1 VARLPA
7 RLVRLAVVL
16 IGLIVIGLALL
27 HLPSVRTRV
36 LDRVRAYAA
45 QELGIALQAT
55 SLRYN
60 LFTRSVELRDVSV
73 AANPAGQPFLQADRV
88 EIVLEPSIYL
98 GRAVVRRISIATP
111 RLTLTRN
118 TDGTLNLPASRTGG
132 ESTTPL
138 QLGVVSVTGLSF
150 ALDDRLAQRSFTLG
164 PFDLSV
170 DTRDS
175 TSRPGAFGPGAF
187 TVRAGQDEVSGTIA
201 GRLAFDGTRVRVEEL
216 TGETKPGRVV
226 LSGWADVIGDRPAV
240 SANATATV
248 NIAEAARLARVETRG
263 LGGRLEG
270 TIAISGALTT
280 PAIALAVTSS
290 DTVYPPFGS
299 IRLKGRGSFD
309 GTRGVIESFDV
320 DSTTGSLHA
329 DGTIELDEATNAAPA
344 PRSHL
349 ALRWSNVRIDDLA
362 RASGRPLPI
371 PIGSIATGSGTV
383 DFDARGSYPAALSR
397 LRSDATTILQPAPN
411 TSPSR
416 ESLAPSGRAD
426 LQLEQGRWS
435 LRHAIRTSRAQTS
448 VEGTVSG
455 RLLNGPERFESIL
468 SGRSELRVNDMAG
481 VPSLMESAGMSLPAD
496 VIDGLGGSI
505 GATIDLSGTL
515 GRPRARIN
523 LAAHNLEARALPQA
537 VDVVGLLD
545 ANMDGVQVEQA
556 QAVAGSTSVQASG
569 RYSWRGPLDARFDAT
584 ERDLSELAT
593 RFNLPVGVSG
603 SARVEGTIAGSLT
616 SRARSGRAAI
626 TLSAADLVIDQVPV
640 GTLTATGAVPL
651 ADGGVMKID
660 ATAPGI
666 GARAQ
671 LEIVNRPGYPVS
683 GELTLEHNQIAALVP
698 PRYHEQA
705 GDLSG
710 RVSATARGSGEL
722 ADPAAIRGRIDL
734 RTLDLTARGT
744 HLELAG
750 PGSIVLAEDRIAVES
765 INLRVGQRTQATL
778 RGQLGATALPDPLQL
793 RVDGP
798 LSELMDI
805 GVRASGATPVAIQ
818 GEGTATLDLTVGGTL
833 SRPQPNGTLALRSPS
848 LTYGTLAPVTN
859 LAVDALVDPTLIT
872 LRTVTAEWQ
881 GMSLTA
887 DGALPWRVVLNSTQ
901 SPPVEG
907 TATPSRLAAWLKALP
922 AEPARA
928 RLTVR
933 ASNLTQAMLKDIVPP
948 QRLREIEGTGS
959 ATVLAEA
966 DRLSLD
972 RVQATAVLD
981 RASLTLAGV
990 PFTQSV
996 PTRLRLE
1003 NGSARI
1009 DAFQWTAEG
1018 NSIVA
1023 SGGADLTAA
1032 QPMIDL
1038 GVAGALDL
1046 RVLSAFAEGIA
1057 SGGSARANL
1066 RVTGPLDKPDIIGEI
1081 GVADAELQLDSP
1093 RLAATDLQGTILI
1106 GDSRKVSVALAG
1118 MLNTGTAKITGTLD
1132 LADPASPLGKLLLTG
1147 RNVALEYPSGFQTE
1161 SNVDLELALG
1171 ETSTLTGRVDVL
1183 DGSYREALVLSSELL
1198 NLSSASGIANA
1209 APPSEWLARLRLNIA
1224 VATSSD
1230 VRIDNNYGRLD
1241 VGGSLRVVGT
1251 AANPGVI
1258 GRLEAADGG
1267 EIYLGGNT
1275 YQIERLTI
1283 DLANPRA
1290 ITPEVN
1296 FSAQTRIGNLPIGI
1310 DLRCPAAGPCERKVT
1325 SLANGIDDKEAEAR
1339 LFGTSGGAAAAGE
1352 NLARLLSGELLG
1364 VVGRTVGLDAIR
1376 LEQEAQR
1383 RDIFDDPTLI
1393 SGDVDPAARLT
1404 LAKRLGSNVEL
1415 VYSQNLAEE
1424 GFTWI
1429 TSYFGPFG
1437 LSWRL
1442 LVLDDQSR
1450 SYEFRHELP
1459 IGAGRTRQR
1468 SRAPAPK
1475 IAAVRIEGTPGFP
1488 ESELRKQLKLSDG
1501 DRFTFGAWQRDRDR
1515 LERFYRD
1522 QGLLEARIRA
1532 RRLPGE
1538 SSGESQDGTPS
1549 EERVILEYRITRGP
1563 STQLLVRGATLPDAV
1578 HDRVVE
1584 RWTTALFDGFLERDA
1599 RTIVREHFYRQGYL
1613 DASVTASVVVDHA
1626 TASKTLTIDVAPGA
1640 VVARRIDVTGNSAV
1654 PSAQLVELAGA
1665 GDPFAAWLDPLSVE
1679 RALENY
1685 YHSEGFLA
1693 ADVSIGPAELKQG
1706 TSVVPIQVTEGKPFS
1721 IGDVVM
1727 SGLPE
1732 GVEQQGRE
1740 AVALVLAPGAR
1751 FRPADVAVGI
1761 DRLDTQ
1767 LRRAAYRA
1775 AKTDVETR
1783 VDDKTARVDV
1793 TVRVA
1798 PGPRSILHDVVVEG
1812 GDATKPS
1819 IARSIALTPG
1829 APLDP
1834 AGIRETRRRLY
1845 DLDVYRSVDIQVQP
1859 ATPPAPPAAA
1869 PPSEEPV
1876 TARITLEERPRYRF
1890 RYGLAVSDEEIG
1902 TDERD
1907 RRLGFAADLENRN
1920 LFGRA
1925 ATAGV
1930 SLRLRRDQQVGRFT
1944 LGSQR
1949 FFGLPLRSTLFIE
1962 RQREKLNPEGAFPV
1976 TSDVNSFT
1984 GEQAYRL
1991 RRAIEFRYGYGIERN
2006 HTFFRTE
2013 GPDAFDL
2020 TVTVARLT
2028 TSGLVDKRDDAFNP
2042 ARGWFASSALEL
2054 SRPGLG
2060 SDLSFLKN
2068 FSQYSYFVGFGRGV
2082 VLASAARLGLARTIE
2097 DEVLIPSERFVA
2109 GGANSVRG
2117 YREDD
2122 LGARLGFDEA
2132 QGEGLLVLNGELRFP
2147 IYRWLKGVGFVDAG
2161 NVYPRARDISF
2172 TDLQI
2177 GVGAGARFDT
2187 PFGLIRFD
2195 LGIPANPRSFDPRWR
2210 VHIGL
2215 GHAF

>member
-1 VARLPA
+1 MARLPA

-16 IGLIVIGLALL
+16 IGLILIGLVVL
-27 HLPSVRTRV
+27 HLPPVRTRV
-36 LDRVRAYAA
+36 LDRARAYAA
-45 QELGIALQAT
+45 QKFGIALQAT

-60 LFTRSVELRDVSV
+60 LLSRSIELRDVSL
-73 AANPAGQPFLQADRV
+73 APSPGGRPFLEAARV
-88 EIVLEPSIYL
+88 EIVLDSSIYL
-98 GRAVVRRISIATP
+98 GHAVITRISVATP

-118 TDGTLNLPASRTGG
+118 ADGTLNLPASRNGG
-132 ESTTPL
+132 GSSGPL
-138 QLGVVSVTGLSF
+138 QLGVVSITGLSF
-150 ALDDRLAQRSFTLG
+150 ALDDRLAQRSFTVG
-164 PFDLSV
+164 PLDLSI

-187 TVRAGQDEVSGTIA
+187 AVRAGGHEVSGTIA

-216 TGETKPGRVV
+216 TADTKPGRVA
-226 LSGWADVIGDRPAV
+226 LSGWADLIGDRPAV

-248 NIAEAARLARVETRG
+248 NIAEAARLARVDTPG

-270 TIAISGALTT
+270 TIAISGGLTT

-290 DTVYPPFGS
+290 DAVYPPFGS
-299 IRLKGRGSFD
+299 IRLKGRGSFE
-309 GTRGVIESFDV
+309 GTRGLIESLEV

-329 DGTIELDEATNAAPA
+329 GGTIELGDATNAAPPA
-344 PRSHL
+344 PSHV

-362 RASGRPLPI
+362 RAWGRPLPI

-383 DFDARGSYPAALSR
+383 DFNVRDSYPGVLSR
-397 LRSDATTILQPAPN
+397 LRTDATTILQPVAN

-416 ESLAPSGRAD
+416 DSLALSGRAD

-435 LRHAIRTSRAQTS
+435 LGHSIRTPQGQASADGRL
-448 VEGTVSG
+448 SG
-455 RLLNGPERFESIL
+455 RLLEGRDQLRSTL
-468 SGRSELRVNDMAG
+468 GGRSELQVNEIGGLLALIRRVGPSGPTVETLAG
-481 VPSLMESAGMSLPAD
+481 SMSAG
-496 VIDGLGGSI
+496 
-505 GATIDLSGTL
+505 IDLSGTL
-515 GRPRARIN
+515 ERPRARID
-523 LAAHNLEARALPQA
+523 LAARNLQARALPQA
-537 VDVVGLLD
+537 ADLD
-545 ANMDGVQVEQA
+545 ARLDADLDGVQVQQA

-569 RYSWRGPLDARFDAT
+569 RYSWRGPLDARFEANQ
-584 ERDLSELAT
+584 RDLSELAT
-593 RFNLPVGVSG
+593 RFGLPVGVSG
-603 SARVEGTIAGSLT
+603 SARLEGTITGSVT
-616 SRARSGRAAI
+616 SRARSGQAAI

-640 GTLTATGAVPL
+640 GALTASGAVPL
-651 ADGGVMKID
+651 ADGGLMKID
-660 ATAPGI
+660 AAAPGI

-671 LEIVNRPGYPVS
+671 VEIVNRPGYPIS
-683 GELTLEHNQIAALVP
+683 GEVALEHKQIAELIP

-710 RVSATARGSGEL
+710 SVSATARGSGQF

-750 PGSIVLAEDRIAVES
+750 PGSIELAEDRIAFES
-765 INLRVGQRTQATL
+765 INLRLGQRTQATL
-778 RGQLGATALPDPLQL
+778 RGQLGATALPDPLQVHL
-793 RVDGP
+793 NGP

-833 SRPQPNGTLALRSPS
+833 NRPQPSGTLALRSPS
-848 LTYGTLAPVTN
+848 LAYGNLAPVTG
-859 LAVDALVDPTLIT
+859 LAVDALFDPTVIT
-872 LRTVTAEWQ
+872 LRTATAEWQ
-881 GMSLTA
+881 GMALTA
-887 DGALPWRVVLNSTQ
+887 DGALPWRVILNS
-901 SPPVEG
+901 SGPPPAQA
-907 TATPSRLAAWLKALP
+907 ATPSRLTAWLNALP

-933 ASNLTQAMLKDIVPP
+933 ASNLTPAMLKDLVPP
-948 QRLREIEGTGS
+948 QQLREIEGTGS
-959 ATVLAEA
+959 ATVVAEA

-981 RASLTLAGV
+981 RGSLTLAGV

-1003 NGSARI
+1003 NGRARI

-1023 SGGADLTAA
+1023 SGGADLTGA
-1032 QPMIDL
+1032 QPTIDL
-1038 GVAGALDL
+1038 GIAGALDL
-1046 RVLSAFAEGIA
+1046 RVLSAFAEGIT

-1066 RVTGPLDKPDIIGEI
+1066 RITGPLDKPDIVGEI

-1118 MLNTGTAKITGTLD
+1118 LLNTGTAKISGTLD

-1171 ETSTLTGRVDVL
+1171 ETSTLNGRVDVL
-1183 DGSYREALVLSSELL
+1183 EGSYREALVLTSELL
-1198 NLSSASGIANA
+1198 NFSSTSGLSNA
-1209 APPSEWLARLRLNIA
+1209 APASEWLSRLRLNVA

-1241 VGGSLRVVGT
+1241 VSGSLRVVGT
-1251 AANPGVI
+1251 AASPGVI
-1258 GRLEAADGG
+1258 GRLEAAEDG

-1275 YQIERLTI
+1275 YQVERLTI

-1325 SLANGIDDKEAEAR
+1325 SLANGITDKEAEAS

-1393 SGDVDPAARLT
+1393 AGDVDPAGRLT

-1442 LVLDDQSR
+1442 LVLDDRSR
-1450 SYEFRHELP
+1450 SYEFRHEPP

-1468 SRAPAPK
+1468 PRPPAPRV
-1475 IAAVRIEGTPGFP
+1475 AAVRIEGTPGFP
-1488 ESELRKQLKLSDG
+1488 ENELRQRLKLGEG

-1515 LERFYRD
+1515 LERFYHDR
-1522 QGLLEARIRA
+1522 GLLEARIRA

-1538 SSGESQDGTPS
+1538 SSGQSQDGTSPD
-1549 EERVILEYRITRGP
+1549 ERVILEYRITRGP
-1563 STQLLVRGATLPDAV
+1563 STQLLVRGATLPDTV

-1613 DASVTASVVVDHA
+1613 DATVSASVVADA
-1626 TASKTLTIDVAPGA
+1626 AAARKTLTIDVTPGA
-1640 VVARRIDVTGNSAV
+1640 VVPRRIDITGNSAV
-1654 PSAQLVELAGA
+1654 PNGPLLELVGA
-1665 GDPFAAWLDPLSVE
+1665 GDPFAAWLDPVSVE

-1685 YHSEGFLA
+1685 YRSEGFLA
-1693 ADVSIGPAELKQG
+1693 ANVSIGRAEMKQG
-1706 TSVVPIQVTEGKPFS
+1706 TSVVSIQVNEGKPFS
-1721 IGDVVM
+1721 IGDLVM
-1727 SGLPE
+1727 TGVPQA
-1732 GVEQQGRE
+1732 VEQQGRD
-1740 AVALVLAPGAR
+1740 ALALVLAPGVR
-1751 FRPADVAVGI
+1751 YRPVDVAVGI
-1761 DRLDTQ
+1761 GRLDAQ
-1767 LRRAAYRA
+1767 LRRTGYRA
-1775 AKTDVETR
+1775 AKTDVETH

-1793 TVRVA
+1793 TVRVS
-1798 PGPRSILHDVVVEG
+1798 PGPRSILQDVVVEG

-1819 IARSIALTPG
+1819 IARSIRLTTG

-1834 AGIRETRRRLY
+1834 AGIRETRQRLY

-1859 ATPPAPPAAA
+1859 VTAAAAPPAAA
-1869 PPSEEPV
+1869 SSEQPV

-1890 RYGLAVSDEEIG
+1890 RYGLAVSDEEISP
-1902 TDERD
+1902 DERD

-1925 ATAGV
+1925 ATAGL
-1930 SLRLRRDQQVGRFT
+1930 SLRLRRDQRVGRLSF
-1944 LGSQR
+1944 GSQR

-1962 RQREKLNPEGAFPV
+1962 RQREKLNPEGAFPI
-1976 TSDVNSFT
+1976 TSDINSLT

-1991 RRAIEFRYGYGIERN
+1991 RRAIELRYGYGIERN
-2006 HTFFRTE
+2006 RTFFRTDT
-2013 GPDAFDL
+2013 PDAFDL
-2020 TVTVARLT
+2020 TLKVARLT
-2028 TSGLVDKRDDAFNP
+2028 SSALVDRRDDAFNP
-2042 ARGWFASSALEL
+2042 TQGWFASSALEL
-2054 SRPGLG
+2054 SRPSLG
-2060 SDLSFLKN
+2060 SVLSFVKD
-2068 FSQYSYFVGFGRGV
+2068 FTQYSHFVGFGRGL

-2097 DEVLIPSERFVA
+2097 DEVLIPSERFFA

-2122 LGARLGFDEA
+2122 LGPRSIFDGA
-2132 QGEGLLVLNGELRFP
+2132 DGGEGLLVLNGELRFP
-2147 IYRWLKGVGFVDAG
+2147 IYRWLKGVSFVDVG
-2161 NVYPRARDISF
+2161 NVYPKARDISF

-2195 LGIPANPRSFDPRWR
+2195 LGIPANRRSFDPRWR